1 MGSGLLYRG
10 GTQRVRCLSPNAD
23 PGNHRWKAPRR
34 LTLDTNESLA
44 TAWTADSKA
53 VLFVSDRNGT
63 WKLFKQNIDETTAE
77 VLVEGRSM
85 RFPRLSA
92 DGSQVLYLVES
103 QRGDHSF
110 PASLMSKPLAGG
122 PPRLVLQENGITN
135 YQCAR
140 APSQLCIFSKLVGVR
155 PHSCLVRSGAR
166 CEVARLREF
175 RMAYL
180 TGAFPRMDRGLHSSW
195 TRIEFDFSHRTPAPF
210 TMLA

>member
-1 MGSGLLYRG
+1 MGSGLLCRG
-10 GTQRVRCLSPNAD
+10 GTQRVRCLSRNPIRATT
-23 PGNHRWKAPRR
+23 GGRR
-34 LTLDTNESLA
+34 LAALTLDTNESLA

-103 QRGDHSF
+103 ETGDHSL

-122 PPRLVLQENGITN
+122 PPRLVLRENGISN

-140 APSQLCIFSKLVGVR
+140 APSQLCIFSKLVGDD
-155 PHSCLVRSGAR
+155 HILVSFDLEHGAR
-166 CEVARLREF
+166 SRDYENSEWLISLEPFPGWIAACTRPGTASNSIS
-175 RMAYL
+175 L
-180 TGAFPRMDRGLHSSW
+180 TG
-195 TRIEFDFSHRTPAPF
+195 HRCRSRC
-210 TMLA
+210 